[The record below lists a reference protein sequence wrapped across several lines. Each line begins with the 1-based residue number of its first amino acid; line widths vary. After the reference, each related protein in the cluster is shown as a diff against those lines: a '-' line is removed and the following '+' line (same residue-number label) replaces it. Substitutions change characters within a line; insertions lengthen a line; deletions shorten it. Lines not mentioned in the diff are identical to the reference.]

1 MPPAAAIALLCRR
14 IETFQGLERPVKD
27 DAVRLRY
34 CICHVSVYL
43 GLVLNPTIIKINQK
57 SSLSSILPQRTP
69 ISKSSPLPKSTIGH
83 CLINRSTGLYLC
95 LERMEETNSEALL
108 TSAAAFVE
116 GGIQDAC
123 DDACSICLEAFCES
137 DPSTVT
143 GCKHE
148 FHLQCILEWCQR
160 SSQCPMCWQPISL
173 KDPTSQELL
182 EAVERE
188 RSLRFNPT
196 RNATIFRH
204 PTLGDFEL
212 QHLPVGMNE
221 TELGERIIQHLAAAA
236 AMGRARHISRR
247 EALRNRSSAQGRRPQ
262 FLVFAHS
269 NDPSTTD
276 PVSSLSP
283 TQSEGEPAPAII
295 VGTPSSPARRVGEE
309 SSASITPLPSV
320 QVDQQS
326 ALAPGPGALL
336 VNDQGTSSNTRRSPG
351 QSSPNGQDRAGPSE
365 VQSFSESLKSRFNAV
380 STRYKES
387 ISRSTRGW
395 KDRFFSRNTSMS
407 DIGSEVRREV
417 NAGIATVSRMMER
430 LETRDNRNSTD
441 TIPSSSENSCNPEP
455 NNPHTA
461 TETSSSENV
470 HKLHVLRVQHP
481 NKNCFSK
488 CINRKCFSIKDMFFW
503 WMLAK
508 YIEENSR

>member
-1 MPPAAAIALLCRR
+1 MVNNITVHLPRFGVRIATGPDPR
-14 IETFQGLERPVKD
+14 
-27 DAVRLRY
+27 ARLGPLSL
-34 CICHVSVYL
+34 VSLTDRL
-43 GLVLNPTIIKINQK
+43 GCFSAL
-57 SSLSSILPQRTP
+57 
-69 ISKSSPLPKSTIGH
+69 G
-83 CLINRSTGLYLC
+83 
-95 LERMEETNSEALL
+95 EMEDVNSEAGL

-123 DDACSICLEAFCES
+123 DDACSICLEVFCES

-188 RSLRFNPT
+188 RSFRFNPS

-221 TELGERIIQHLAAAA
+221 TELEERIIQHLAAAA

-269 NDPSTTD
+269 NEPSSTD

-283 TQSEGEPAPAII
+283 NQSEGEPAPAIT
-295 VGTPSSPARRVGEE
+295 VGTPPSPARTVGGEP
-309 SSASITPLPSV
+309 SASITPLPSV
-320 QVDQQS
+320 LADQQS
-326 ALAPGPGALL
+326 ALASGSRALS
-336 VNDQGTSSNTRRSPG
+336 VNDIGNSSNTRRSPT
-351 QSSPNGQDRAGPSE
+351 QSSPNSQDRAGPSE

-387 ISRSTRGW
+387 ISKSTRGW
-395 KDRFFSRNTSMS
+395 KERFFSRNTSMA

-441 TIPSSSENSCNPEP
+441 TTSSSENNSNPEP
-455 NNPHTA
+455 NNHQTS
-461 TETSSSENV
+461 TTTVTSSLDNSSNPEPNN
-470 HKLHVLRVQHP
+470 HQISDTAIASAESVLA
-481 NKNCFSK
+481 SK
-488 CINRKCFSIKDMFFW
+488 ISF
-503 WMLAK
+503 
-508 YIEENSR
+508 